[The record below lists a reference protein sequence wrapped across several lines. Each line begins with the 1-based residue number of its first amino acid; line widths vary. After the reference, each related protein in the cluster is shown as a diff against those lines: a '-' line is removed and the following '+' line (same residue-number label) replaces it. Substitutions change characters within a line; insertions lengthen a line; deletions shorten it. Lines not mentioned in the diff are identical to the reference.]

1 MNDQP
6 DRNGSKADALAAE
19 RRMQTMVA
27 SMPGV
32 VWEAW
37 GQPDDASQR
46 VDFISDGIHSLL
58 GYTVEEWLATPD
70 FWLKII
76 APEDRERAAA
86 EVGAIYA
93 SGGQG
98 ASEFR
103 WLTSD
108 GRKLWVETH
117 ARAILDEQGAPV
129 GLRGVTLDIS
139 GRKQAEERLAYF
151 AAVLESSPDFIALD
165 SAQGEEI
172 YLNRGA
178 KLMMGLAP
186 DAARPAD
193 FVARAHPAW
202 AVDLLMN
209 EAVPAAMRDGVWR
222 GESAVLRADGGEVPV
237 SQILIA
243 HRDAAGELSF
253 FSTVARDISEEK
265 QAEALT
271 RQLQEE
277 IIQMQATALAEL
289 STPLIPVLDQVVVMP
304 LIGAVD
310 SQRSQL
316 VIQTLL
322 EGVVHNRARVA
333 ILDITGVPVVDTQV
347 ASALIRAAQSVR
359 LLGADVILTGI
370 KPEVAQTLVGL
381 GVDLSGIITQG
392 SLQMGIAYA
401 IERLRR

>member
-6 DRNGSKADALAAE
+6 DRNGSDATAE

-37 GQPDDASQR
+37 GQPDAASQR
-46 VDFISDGIHSLL
+46 VDFISDGIQSLL
-58 GYTVEEWLATPD
+58 GYTVDEWLATPN

-76 APEDRERAAA
+76 APEDQERASA

-93 SGGQG
+93 SGGEGSSQ
-98 ASEFR
+98 FR
-103 WLTSD
+103 WLASD
-108 GRKLWVETH
+108 GRALWVETH

-139 GRKQAEERLAYF
+139 ARKAAEERLGYF
-151 AAVLESSPDFIALD
+151 AAVLENSPDFIALD
-165 SAQGEEI
+165 TAKGEEI
-172 YLNRGA
+172 FLNSAA
-178 KLMMGLAP
+178 KRMMGMPA
-186 DAARPAD
+186 DAGRPAD

-202 AVDLLMN
+202 AVDLIMN

-222 GESAVLRADGGEVPV
+222 GESAILRADGSEIPV
-237 SQILIA
+237 SQVLIA
-243 HRDAAGELSF
+243 HRDGAGELSF
-253 FSTVARDISEEK
+253 FSTVARDITEQKEHEELARK
-265 QAEALT
+265 
-271 RQLQEE
+271 LQEE

-310 SQRSQL
+310 SQRSQS
-316 VIQTLL
+316 VIETLL
-322 EGVVHNRARVA
+322 EGVVHNHARVA

-347 ASALIRAAQSVR
+347 ASALIRAAQAVR
-359 LLGADVILTGI
+359 LLGADVVLTGI

-381 GVDLSGIITQG
+381 GVDLSGITTQG
-392 SLQMGIAYA
+392 SLQMGISYA
-401 IERLRR
+401 MGLLRR